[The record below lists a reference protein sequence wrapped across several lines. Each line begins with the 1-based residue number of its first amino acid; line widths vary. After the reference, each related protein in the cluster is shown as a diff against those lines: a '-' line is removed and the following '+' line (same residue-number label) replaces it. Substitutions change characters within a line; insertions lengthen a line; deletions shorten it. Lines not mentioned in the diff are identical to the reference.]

1 MGHPT
6 FSFFLLFQFNML
18 SFSVNG
24 TDTSYAG
31 NYSCEV
37 DWSIA
42 ENPKS
47 ITHYLEVQVRC
58 DRRAEHA
65 ANVQIDRS
73 SC

>member
-1 MGHPT
+1 
-6 FSFFLLFQFNML
+6 ML
-18 SFSVNG
+18 SFLVNG
-24 TDTSYAG
+24 TDTRYAG

-58 DRRAEHA
+58 DLRGYML
-65 ANVQIDRS
+65 QM
-73 SC
+73 